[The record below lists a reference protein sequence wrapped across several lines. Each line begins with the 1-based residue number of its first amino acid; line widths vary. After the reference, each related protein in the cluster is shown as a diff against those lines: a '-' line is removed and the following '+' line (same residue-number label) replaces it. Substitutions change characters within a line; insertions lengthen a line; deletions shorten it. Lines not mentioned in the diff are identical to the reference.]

1 MRIINDFKIYS
12 LVESINEA
20 IDPAVLKRMKKDL
33 RVYCEESGTDYDE
46 VCKMLN
52 LKPSGL
58 SKLSSKQISTLN
70 NSLGE
75 SNWELNEETGKI
87 DIVGSYVTI
96 SGTDLIVNGE
106 LAEGIEFGTSNT
118 LTARGK
124 GLTSLKGFPTQVK
137 GDFNIASND
146 LSSLE
151 GCPKIINGT
160 FDCSDNKKI
169 TSLKGGPETVMSD
182 YNAKSCSLKD
192 LEGAPE
198 DLVNGRFNIS
208 GNLLESLEGSP
219 KRVSS
224 LDCSSNSLKTLKGC
238 PEEIGGSYVECS
250 NNDLYTLESL
260 PLTFRGAIK
269 AVKNLFPEEVLKSVF
284 TNARRYDSWVAAYLV
299 LITTKRFQRMSKEQ
313 RDPIRIE
320 LSGDVLKDKALTLST
335 IWKDPIMEDPAI
347 QRIIKK
353 TNLSQDFKKDVELGS
368 DLKDIGF

>member
-12 LVESINEA
+12 LVESINEEM
-20 IDPAVLKRMKKDL
+20 DPGVVKRMKKDL
-33 RVYCEESGTDYDE
+33 RVYCEEVGTDYDE

-106 LAEGIEFGTSNT
+106 LAEGIEFGTANT
-118 LTARGK
+118 FRARGK

-137 GDFNIASND
+137 GDFDISAND
-146 LSSLE
+146 LSSLV
-151 GCPKIINGT
+151 GCPKIINGA
-160 FDCSDNKKI
+160 FDCSGNEKI
-169 TSLKGGPETVMSD
+169 TSLKGGPEVVKAG
-182 YNAKSCSLKD
+182 YNAANCSLKD
-192 LEGAPE
+192 LNGAPE
-198 DLVNGRFNIS
+198 DLEKGRFIVSENF
-208 GNLLESLEGSP
+208 LESLEGSP
-219 KRVSS
+219 KKVYE
-224 LDCSSNSLKTLKGC
+224 LDCSYNSLKTLKGC
-238 PEEIGGSYVECS
+238 PEEIGGSLVNCS
-250 NNDLYTLESL
+250 NNSLYTLESI
-260 PLTFRGAIK
+260 PLTFRGSIK
-269 AVKNLFPEEVLKSVF
+269 AVKNLFPEEVLKSVYM
-284 TNARRYDSWVAAYLV
+284 NAKRWDSWVAAYLV

-320 LSGDVLKDKALTLST
+320 LSGDVLKDKALSLST
-335 IWKDPIMEDPAI
+335 IWKDPIMQDPAI

>member
-20 IDPAVLKRMKKDL
+20 MDPVVLKRMKKDL

-58 SKLSSKQISTLN
+58 SKLSSKQISILN
-70 NSLGE
+70 SSLGE
-75 SNWELNEETGKI
+75 SSWELNEDTGKI
-87 DIVGSYVTI
+87 DIVGSYVTM
-96 SGTDLIVNGE
+96 GKDLFVNGE
-106 LAEGIEFGTSNT
+106 LAEGIEFGTAKT
-118 LTARGK
+118 LVARGR
-124 GLTSLKGFPTQVK
+124 GITSLKGFPTEVN
-137 GDFNIASND
+137 GDLTISSND

-151 GCPKIINGT
+151 GCPKIIYGT
-160 FDCSDNKKI
+160 FDCSDNQKI
-169 TSLKGGPETVMSD
+169 TSLKGGPEVVKSD
-182 YNAKSCSLKD
+182 YFAKSCSLKD
-192 LEGAPE
+192 LKGAPE
-198 DLVNGRFNIS
+198 DLGNGRFNVS
-208 GNLLESLEGSP
+208 GNLLESLDGSP
-219 KRVSS
+219 KKVYA

-238 PEEIGGSYVECS
+238 PEEIGGSFVDCS
-250 NNDLYTLESL
+250 NNSLYTLESL

-269 AVKNLFPEEVLKSVF
+269 AVKNLFPEEVLKSVY